1 MPELLDGMPQAPAAP
16 TSRVEASHPDTEDPV
31 TAVECRAYTVPTE
44 QPEADGTLAWS
55 STTVVVVQVHAGGAT
70 GTGWTYASPACKAVV
85 DDLLAPAVLGARSWA
100 VPGCH
105 ERMVRAIRNMGRPG
119 VVACAL
125 SALDVALWDLKAR
138 LLETDLV
145 RLLGGDAA
153 ISLYGSG
160 GFTTYEDRTL
170 TGQLEHWVSDLGMH
184 AVKIKIG
191 EAWGANVERDLARVD
206 VSRRVIGDDTALFV
220 DANGG
225 YRRKQ
230 SIRLGLTM
238 AADRGVVWF
247 EEPVSSDDLA
257 GLRQV
262 RSALPMDV
270 AAGEYGYDE
279 TYFARMIEA
288 EAVDCLQIDVTRCG
302 GYTSW
307 LRAAALAAA
316 HGLDVSGHCAPHL
329 HLPVASAAPNLRHV
343 EYFHDHV
350 RVDHVLFD
358 GLPAAAGGVFAV
370 GTTGLGHGM
379 TLKDPDAECYR
390 VA

>member
-1 MPELLDGMPQAPAAP
+1 MPERLADVPQAPAA
-16 TSRVEASHPDTEDPV
+16 SANDVNIRRSDRDDPV
-31 TAVECRAYTVPTE
+31 TAVECGVYTVPTE

-55 STTVVVVQVHAGGAT
+55 STTVVVVRVQAGGAA

-85 DDLLAPAVLGARSWA
+85 DDVLAPAVLGSRSWA

-105 ERMVRAIRNMGRPG
+105 ERMVRAIRNLGRPG

-125 SALDVALWDLKAR
+125 SALDIALWDLKAR
-138 LLETDLV
+138 ILETDLV
-145 RLLGGDAA
+145 RLLGGDGAVT
-153 ISLYGSG
+153 LYGSG
-160 GFTTYEDRTL
+160 GFTTYEERTL
-170 TGQLEHWVSDLGMH
+170 AGQLEHWVADLGMH
-184 AVKIKIG
+184 AVKIKVG
-191 EAWGANVERDLARVD
+191 EAWGSNVERDLDRVA
-206 VSRRVIGDDTALFV
+206 VSRRVIGDGTELFV

-230 SIRLGLTM
+230 SIRLGRAM
-238 AADRGVVWF
+238 ASDHGVVWF

-262 RSALPMDV
+262 RAALPMDV
-270 AAGEYGYDE
+270 TAGEYGYDE
-279 TYFARMIEA
+279 VYLARMIEA

-307 LRAAALAAA
+307 LRAAALASA
-316 HGLDVSGHCAPHL
+316 HNLDVSGHCAPHL
-329 HLPVASAAPNLRHV
+329 HLPVASVVTNLRHV

-350 RVDHVLFD
+350 RVDHLLFD
-358 GLPAAAGGVFAV
+358 GLPVVAAGAFAAESGSV
-370 GTTGLGHGM
+370 GHGM